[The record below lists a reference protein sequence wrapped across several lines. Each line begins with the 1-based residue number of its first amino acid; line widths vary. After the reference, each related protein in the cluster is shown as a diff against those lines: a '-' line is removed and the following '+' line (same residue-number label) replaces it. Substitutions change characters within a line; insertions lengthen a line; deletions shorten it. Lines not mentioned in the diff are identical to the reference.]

1 MTQRI
6 AVTGSGS
13 ASGPPDVAIVSAG
26 VEVLARTVAEA
37 RARAAT
43 EAKAVLE
50 AMKANGVEGAD
61 ITTAAFTVNPEY
73 DHQEGRR
80 LRGYRVTNTVEAKLR
95 NVEGVGVLIDA
106 VAAAGS
112 NSTVVNGISFTH
124 EDATPLEV
132 VARNAAWEDAHRKAS
147 QLAKLAG
154 VQLGKVI
161 AVSEQSHAAPRPQH
175 RAMAMESAAPTPVEA
190 GQLGVGVT
198 LVVEY
203 EIAPAK

>member
-13 ASGPPDVAIVSAG
+13 ASGPPDIAVVSAG
-26 VEVLARTVAEA
+26 VEVLARTVGEA
-37 RARAAT
+37 RGRAAT
-43 EAKAVLE
+43 EARAVLE
-50 AMKANGVEGAD
+50 AMKANGVEDAD
-61 ITTAAFTVNPEY
+61 ITTAVFTVNPEY
-73 DHQEGRR
+73 DHREGRR

-95 NVEGVGVLIDA
+95 DVEGVGSLIDA

-124 EDATPLEV
+124 EDPTSLEV
-132 VARNAAWEDAHRKAS
+132 VARDAAWEDAHRKAT

-154 VQLGKVI
+154 VKLGRVI
-161 AVSEQSHAAPRPQH
+161 SVSEQSQAVPRPQH
-175 RAMAMESAAPTPVEA
+175 RALAMESAGSTPVEA
-190 GQLGVGVT
+190 GELGVNVN

-203 EIAPAK
+203 EIAPTK